1 MAAKQTDTSDKTLPW
16 GLSPEAL
23 APGSMKT
30 ISQSKLKSFSVGMM
44 NAGLKKPSKSKQ
56 DVEEKKKK
64 EAVECAEVFAD
75 FVASFED
82 SRAAGKTFVRGNT
95 INPET
100 KEETASLKAGALY
113 KPMAKVT
120 AAVMEEK
127 IKTEFS
133 QPKLEVKKKTKE
145 KEKKKSNLE
154 LFKEELKRHQME
166 REIRHKIKK
175 GDIADIP
182 REVLDKM
189 APSLLVTP
197 KEETFSYGSHDTGDP
212 STTNLY
218 IGNINPA
225 MTEEMLM
232 RLFGKYGP
240 LASVKIMWPRTEEE
254 KARNRNCGFV
264 AYMRRKDGEKA
275 LTALK
280 GKEVMSYEMKLGW
293 GKSVPIPPHPIYIPP
308 EMQEDTTPPPPSGLP
323 FNAQPDKKKDNYS
336 SAPPP
341 QGGGEEQT
349 RDLDTNGFNKETLAN
364 AVVKV
369 VIPTERNLLCLV
381 HRMVEFVVREGP
393 MFEAM
398 IMNKELNNPM
408 YRFLF
413 DNQSPEHIYYRWKLF
428 SILQGDSPTK
438 WRTEKFKMFE
448 GGSVWKPPQ
457 CHQYTMSAAAFNAN
471 KQPVPQV
478 ETPVPPPQA
487 AAPPPTQSLSSSY
500 SSSSRSTSAATS
512 SRKNTLSNRQRD
524 NLEDMLRDL
533 TPERIKIAKCMV
545 FCVKNADCAEE
556 VVECIA
562 ESLSILETPLQ
573 VKVARLYLVSDILHN
588 CSVKVPNVS
597 YYRKGFQSFL
607 PEIFGNLSASFKA
620 INARM
625 KAENF
630 RKQVLRCL
638 AAWMDWAV
646 YTPDFLFNLENIFLG
661 HTEKSSQS
669 EASDQPLKPVYPLDE
684 SLGRNKVDID
694 GVPLDVDG
702 VPLKAPDFDGVPI
715 KSMDVDGVPL
725 KAADIDGV
733 PLSGSSNIDGVPMDS
748 KKTSE
753 KSRDKDVPH
762 FASKWDRPE
771 WERVEDPAPKPS
783 VKEDSPKRPEETHAS
798 SVETPRVMEM
808 DESRR
813 KKLREVELKVAE
825 YAQKLEAKGASDIAL
840 QCDIY
845 RAKLMETV
853 TPKEGREKK
862 KKSSSHTSSPTDSKR
877 KKSRSRSKSP
887 SSKKRS
893 RRSRSDSRSNSRS
906 PSRSRSRS
914 PLATS
919 LTSLKHY
926 DSRTPSPSSSRR
938 SRSRSRSSSRGRGR
952 SRSRSRSPGTKQ
964 RRKRSR
970 SRSGTPVKKSSSRKK
985 RSRSRSKSPSKKK
998 SKKKKK

>member
-1 MAAKQTDTSDKTLPW
+1 MAAKKLDPDKSLPW
-16 GLSPEAL
+16 GLSPEGL

-30 ISQSKLKSFSVGMM
+30 ISQSKLKSFSIGMM
-44 NAGLKKPSKSKQ
+44 NAGLKKPVKSKQ
-56 DVEEKKKK
+56 DAEEKKKK
-64 EAVECAEVFAD
+64 AESECAEVFAD

-82 SRAAGKTFVRGNT
+82 SRVAGKTFVRGNT

-100 KEETASLKAGALY
+100 KEETASAQAGALY
-113 KPMAKVT
+113 KPMAKLSAT
-120 AAVMEEK
+120 VMEQK
-127 IKTEFS
+127 IKTELAP
-133 QPKLEVKKKTKE
+133 PKLELKKKAKE

-154 LFKEELKRHQME
+154 IFKEELKRQQKE
-166 REIRHKIKK
+166 REIRHRIKK
-175 GDIADIP
+175 GDLADIP
-182 REVLDKM
+182 KEVLETM
-189 APSLLVTP
+189 APSLLMP
-197 KEETFSYGSHDTGDP
+197 SKEESYSYGSHDTGDP

-218 IGNINPA
+218 IGNINPT

-275 LTALK
+275 LNALK

-323 FNAQPDKKKDNYS
+323 FNAQTDKKKDDYS
-336 SAPPP
+336 NAPPP
-341 QGGGEEQT
+341 QGAGEEGK
-349 RDLDTNGFNKETLAN
+349 RDVDANGFDKETLAN

-438 WRTEKFKMFE
+438 WRTEKFKMFQN
-448 GGSVWKPPQ
+448 GSVWRPPQ

-478 ETPVPPPQA
+478 ETPL
-487 AAPPPTQSLSSSY
+487 APPSQPTTTSAPSSHSSSG
-500 SSSSRSTSAATS
+500 SSSSSSVTQSSTAAS
-512 SRKNTLSNRQRD
+512 SRKASLSNKQRD
-524 NLEDMLRDL
+524 KLEDMLRDL
-533 TPERIKIAKCMV
+533 MPERAKIARCMV
-545 FCVKNADCAEE
+545 FCVNHADCAEE

-597 YYRKGFQSFL
+597 YYRKGFQTML

-625 KAENF
+625 KAETF
-630 RKQVLRCL
+630 RKQVLRCV

-646 YTPDFLFNLENIFLG
+646 YTPDFLYDLQNIFLG
-661 HTEKSSQS
+661 QGEKSNQS
-669 EASDQPLKPVYPLDE
+669 EVADQPLKSLYPLDG
-684 SLGRNKVDID
+684 SFGSTKDDLD
-694 GVPLDVDG
+694 GAPLDVDG
-702 VPLKAPDFDGVPI
+702 VPI
-715 KSMDVDGVPL
+715 KSKDMDGVPL
-725 KAADIDGV
+725 KQIDIDGV
-733 PLSGSSNIDGVPMDS
+733 PLSGDDIDGMPMDN
-748 KKTSE
+748 KKTPD

-762 FASKWDRPE
+762 VASKWDQPD
-771 WERVEDPAPKPS
+771 WERIEEREPSPKPP
-783 VKEDSPKRPEETHAS
+783 VKEDSPNRPEEQPSA
-798 SVETPRVMEM
+798 SVETPRTMEI

-813 KKLREVELKVAE
+813 RKLREIELKVAE
-825 YAQKLEAKGASDIAL
+825 YAQKLEAKGASNLAQ
-840 QCDIY
+840 QCDVY
-845 RAKLMETV
+845 RAKLLEAIE
-853 TPKEGREKK
+853 PKESKEKK
-862 KKSSSHTSSPTDSKR
+862 KKGSSHTNSPSESRR

-887 SSKKRS
+887 SSKKRG
-893 RRSRSDSRSNSRS
+893 RRSQSSESRS
-906 PSRSRSRS
+906 PSRSPARSRSRS
-914 PLATS
+914 PLTTS
-919 LTSLKHY
+919 LQSLKHY
-926 DSRTPSPSSSRR
+926 ESRTPSPSNSRR

-952 SRSRSRSPGTKQ
+952 SRSRSRSPVGKQ

-970 SRSGTPVKKSSSRKK
+970 SRSGTPAKKSSSRKK
-985 RSRSRSKSPSKKK
+985 RSRSRSRSPSRKK